1 MDETGLS
8 PEAKDMQ
15 KGKSDGEQEWSGDR
29 GINAGNRGQIRSHA
43 DK

>member
-8 PEAKDMQ
+8 PGEKDMQ
-15 KGKSDGEQEWSGDR
+15 KRKSDGGEEWSGDR
-29 GINAGNRGQIRSHA
+29 GINAGNRGQSRRA